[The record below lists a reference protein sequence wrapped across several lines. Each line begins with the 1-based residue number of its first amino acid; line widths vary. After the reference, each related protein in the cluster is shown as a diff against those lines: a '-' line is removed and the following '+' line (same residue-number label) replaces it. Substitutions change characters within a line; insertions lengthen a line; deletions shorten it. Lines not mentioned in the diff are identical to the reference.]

1 MILEYFFQKKE
12 NELFLKYY
20 FIYYKFKNNY
30 HSQNIP
36 VTAPT
41 CLASQINAQGQHNHE
56 TQQSKQ

>member
-41 CLASQINAQGQHNHE
+41 CLAS
-56 TQQSKQ
+56 